1 MSNIIK
7 MEEQQAIIGLKA
19 QGWSDR
25 KIARELVLN
34 RRTVKRYVLVL
45 YHRMRQFE
53 NIEMLLETSYP
64 QSCNRVARSAA
75 LNGPVDSKRPALMI
89 AACERFVLKQMGR
102 FSRLA
107 HYPVCKKSYSANK
120 SNKQPQELDT
130 KLKLLHCVI
139 HLLCH
144 VR

>member
-1 MSNIIK
+1 

-53 NIEMLLETSYP
+53 NIEMLLRPPTP
-64 QSCNRVARSAA
+64 KAA
-75 LNGPVDSKRPALMI
+75 I
-89 AACERFVLKQMGR
+89 E
-102 FSRLA
+102 
-107 HYPVCKKSYSANK
+107 
-120 SNKQPQELDT
+120 
-130 KLKLLHCVI
+130 
-139 HLLCH
+139 
-144 VR
+144 